1 MRPTLSYLII
11 AWNGWHHLRT
21 CLASI
26 RRSGVEDCEVVVFDN
41 GSRDGSVELVREQ
54 FPEVKVYANSVNLG
68 HTGGFNQGIKL
79 LRGRYV
85 LLLDSDTEL
94 APDTAQGLLDFFE
107 ERPEVAL
114 VAPRVY
120 CPDESI
126 QETARN
132 FPSAASGLFGRQSV
146 LSRLFPNN
154 PFSRRYLARD
164 RLDSTEPY
172 QVQSVSSACAMF
184 RRELIDETGPWDER
198 YPGYWV
204 DVDWC
209 HRIWDMGKPVYCLP
223 GLSVTHFDNYG
234 RDRRKTPARI
244 WMFHWGA
251 YMLYRKHHT
260 LGKYDPRAMLAFAAL
275 AARAGIM
282 IALNELTPAP
292 AARDVTADPDAGA
305 TGAGDGGGPSR

>member
-1 MRPTLSYLII
+1 MQPTLSYLII
-11 AWNGWHHLRT
+11 AWNGWRHLRT

-26 RRSGVEDCEVVVFDN
+26 RRSGVDDCEVVVFDN
-41 GSRDGSVELVREQ
+41 GSQDGSVELVRQQ
-54 FPEVKVYANSVNLG
+54 FPEVSVYANSVNLG

-85 LLLDSDTEL
+85 LLLDTDTEL
-94 APDTAQGLLDFFE
+94 APDTAQSLLDFLE
-107 ERPEVAL
+107 ERPDVAL

-120 CPDESI
+120 CPDGSI

-146 LSRLFPNN
+146 LSRRFPNN

-164 RLDSTEPY
+164 KLDSTEPY
-172 QVQSVSSACAMF
+172 QVQSVSSACTMF
-184 RRELIDETGPWDER
+184 RRELIDETGLWDER

-204 DVDWC
+204 DIDWC

-223 GLSVTHFDNYG
+223 GSSVTHFDNYG
-234 RDRRKTPARI
+234 RERRKTPGRI

-251 YMLYRKHHT
+251 YMLYRKYYT
-260 LGKYDPRAMLAFAAL
+260 FGKYDPRAMLAFVAL

-282 IALNELTPAP
+282 IAWNELTPVP
-292 AARDVTADPDAGA
+292 AARDVTADR
-305 TGAGDGGGPSR
+305 TGPR